1 MYHNMEHADII
12 RKMTEEFDEV
22 KSLVAFNNTFD
33 VIIWCLIFKYIV
45 CELLYFMW
53 LKFWMLQNQESY
65 F

>member
-22 KSLVAFNNTFD
+22 KSLVAFNKTLD

>member
-22 KSLVAFNNTFD
+22 KSLVAFNNTLD